1 LVSFFFFFFF
11 FFPPFRHNSVYHSIF
26 YKFVVTIIK
35 SNDVPTLKNLFTKTK
50 FLTRMIEHYAD
61 EKNIGCRGYIILICN
76 VLRLTCDSQKPSDY
90 IPTMLLSHH
99 TWKDF
104 EPKLRADT
112 MAQVEL
118 TVEDDPTFQRPLPHV
133 GPLSITQEN
142 DDMISFLA
150 RILKAGDIDLGSQC
164 RLSFSSFSSF
174 FYLFFFYLFFFY
186 LFFFLLSFLLL
197 IIVIRISCLLPW
209 LCWKLP

>member
-1 LVSFFFFFFF
+1 VSVLSFCCFYFYFSKKIITPLFSNS
-11 FFPPFRHNSVYHSIF
+11 HNSVYHAIF

-50 FLTRMIEHYAD
+50 FLTRMVEQYD
-61 EKNIGCRGYIILICN
+61 DPKTFGCRGYILLISN

-90 IPTMLLSHH
+90 IPTMLTSHH

-104 EPKLRADT
+104 EPKLREQT
-112 MAQVEL
+112 MAQVEIA
-118 TVEDDPTFQRPLPHV
+118 VEDDPTFQRPLPHV

-164 RLSFSSFSSF
+164 TTPFLSFFFFSSP
-174 FYLFFFYLFFFY
+174 FFF
-186 LFFFLLSFLLL
+186 
-197 IIVIRISCLLPW
+197 
-209 LCWKLP
+209 